1 MSEKKIKVKM
11 RNDEVL
17 DVTLD
22 KFLEIGELK
31 IPLYKSKS
39 ESVEIKSLNSFGGE
53 KDDSSS
59 DQR

>member
-22 KFLEIGELK
+22 KVLEIGGIK
-31 IPLYKSKS
+31 IPLYKSES
-39 ESVEIKSLNSFGGE
+39 EAVEIKSLNSFGGE

>member
-1 MSEKKIKVKM
+1 M